1 MKDNDKLAS
10 PNATS
15 DSIANNIRLY
25 FSKSLFKMILDIDPT
40 ATDLL
45 LDIQMKV
52 AELIG
57 EIVSVEMNDVLI
69 VATERFLMT
78 DLDLTSEEFT
88 EEEELFYDKL
98 CHDIEKV
105 GMVSGRDEFKKLWD
119 EASKLLQQVGKEVGG
134 PLI

>member
-1 MKDNDKLAS
+1 
-10 PNATS
+10 
-15 DSIANNIRLY
+15 
-25 FSKSLFKMILDIDPT
+25 
-40 ATDLL
+40 
-45 LDIQMKV
+45 MKV

-78 DLDLTSEEFT
+78 DLDLTSEEFS

-98 CHDIEKV
+98 CHGMEEV
-105 GMVSGRDEFKKLWD
+105 GMVSGRDEFEQLWD